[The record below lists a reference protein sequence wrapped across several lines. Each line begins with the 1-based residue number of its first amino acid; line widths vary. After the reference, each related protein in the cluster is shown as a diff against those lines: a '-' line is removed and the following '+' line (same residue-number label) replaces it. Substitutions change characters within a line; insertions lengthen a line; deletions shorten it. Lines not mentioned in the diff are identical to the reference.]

1 MASLTNKEDDMIK
14 IVLVSLIIF
23 FPILSSAGEIY
34 GTIRTAGGPVGGGV
48 PITVECPGTRLDAK
62 TDRFG
67 SYLVFVPR
75 EGRCTMKV
83 QYGVREIPAIEVF
96 SYQTSVRYN
105 LLLEPSGDGYTLR
118 RE

>member
-75 EGRCTMKV
+75 EGKCTVKV
-83 QYGVREIPAIEVF
+83 QYQGKETPPIEVS

-105 LLLEPSGDGYTLR
+105 LVIEQRGGDYFLR